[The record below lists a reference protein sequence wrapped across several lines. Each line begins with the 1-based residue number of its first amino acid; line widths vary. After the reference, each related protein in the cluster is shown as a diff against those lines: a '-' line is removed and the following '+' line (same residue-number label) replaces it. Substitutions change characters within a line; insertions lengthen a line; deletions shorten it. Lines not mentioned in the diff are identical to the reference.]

1 MKKKICF
8 AASSGGHFEQ
18 IMMLSPLI
26 KKYSS
31 FLVTEKTQYK
41 TKIDQKIYFLPQLN
55 RREPLIIFKFLV
67 TVLQSLYVFI
77 KERPNIYI
85 STGALSTI
93 PLAFIIKAFRGKVI
107 FIESF
112 AKVSSPTYTGRLLYK
127 IADRFYIQWKGLQ
140 KYYPKAIYLGGI
152 Y

>member
-41 TKIDQKIYFLPQLN
+41 TKIDKKIYLLPQLN
-55 RREPLIIFKFLV
+55 RREPLFIFK
-67 TVLQSLYVFI
+67 
-77 KERPNIYI
+77 
-85 STGALSTI
+85 
-93 PLAFIIKAFRGKVI
+93 
-107 FIESF
+107 
-112 AKVSSPTYTGRLLYK
+112 
-127 IADRFYIQWKGLQ
+127 
-140 KYYPKAIYLGGI
+140 
-152 Y
+152 